1 MTKQKVN
8 IEKEIETTLF
18 ELLKKMEVEAS
29 IKVTRES
36 EKSTA
41 VKEKEDHYRV
51 NVETPETGL
60 LIGFHGETINSLQ
73 LLLGVI
79 LYKKLGKWLRVILDV
94 GNYRDMRDETIK
106 QMVER
111 IVKEVEETGK
121 GVELSYLSPLERR
134 KVHLMLSE
142 NKKVVSQSSGEGK
155 YRRLTIKPR

>member
-36 EKSTA
+36 EKTPSER
-41 VKEKEDHYRV
+41 EKEDHYRV
-51 NVETPETGL
+51 NIETPETGL

-73 LLLGVI
+73 LLLSVI

-94 GNYRDMRDETIK
+94 GNYREMRDETIK

-111 IVKEVEETGK
+111 IVREVEETGK
-121 GVELSYLSPLERR
+121 GVELPYLSPLERR
-134 KVHLMLSE
+134 KVHLMLSD
-142 NKKVVSQSSGEGK
+142 NKKVVSESSGEGK
-155 YRRLTIKPR
+155 YRRLTIKLR